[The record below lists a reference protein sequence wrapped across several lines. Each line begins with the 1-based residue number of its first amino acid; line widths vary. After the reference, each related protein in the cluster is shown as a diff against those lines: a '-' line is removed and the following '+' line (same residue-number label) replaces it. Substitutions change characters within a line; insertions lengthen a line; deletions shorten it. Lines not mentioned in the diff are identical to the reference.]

1 MVLDH
6 IAELPDLIVVGPTT
20 LDPYHLADGDL
31 DVVNAGVIPLTVD
44 KAVGKAQN
52 KKVLDGLFTEVVI
65 DAVDRL
71 FIEVLR
77 ERLIHFD
84 RRFEILTNGLL
95 DHDSAVS
102 CEAVSSA

>member
-52 KKVLDGLFTEVVI
+52 KKVLDGLFT
-65 DAVDRL
+65 DSDRCGRSP
-71 FIEVLR
+71 FHR
-77 ERLIHFD
+77 STSRRLIHFD
-84 RRFEILTNGLL
+84 R
-95 DHDSAVS
+95 
-102 CEAVSSA
+102 